1 MIYSITTITDIII
14 FIIIIL
20 SSFTAAWRG
29 LTKEFTTILV
39 WVISI
44 ILSNLSYTKLIPYTE
59 PFLKIYIDFQLII
72 SIINWIIPF
81 FICLITLTIVNV
93 FFVSKLISPI
103 NFIID
108 SFLGLIFGI
117 FRGIFIVCIIYLS
130 LIFIVGNENSLPN
143 DIKSSYSL
151 SITRN
156 ISTKII
162 EFLPKNYYQKIKII
176 LTN

>member
-1 MIYSITTITDIII
+1 M
-14 FIIIIL
+14 
-20 SSFTAAWRG
+20 
-29 LTKEFTTILV
+29 
-39 WVISI
+39 
-44 ILSNLSYTKLIPYTE
+44 
-59 PFLKIYIDFQLII
+59 
-72 SIINWIIPF
+72 
-81 FICLITLTIVNV
+81 
-93 FFVSKLISPI
+93 

-130 LIFIVGNENSLPN
+130 LIFIVGNENFLPN

-156 ISTKII
+156 ISIKII
-162 EFLPKNYYQKIKII
+162 EFLPKNYSQKIKTI